1 MSGELDEAVR
11 ALLEHSLGAWRVRG
25 QIRREADG
33 TWLITAAN
41 KRVCVARAPAG
52 LPFRWTV
59 ADAERRR
66 SATSVTGVLRHVRA
80 ALDSGYRSVSLRI
93 APLPPVQS
101 P

>member
-1 MSGELDEAVR
+1 VSGELDEAVC
-11 ALLEHSLGAWRVRG
+11 ALLEHSLRAWGVHG
-25 QIRREADG
+25 KVHREADG
-33 TWLITAAN
+33 TWLIAAAS
-41 KRVCVARAPAG
+41 KRVRVARAPAG

-93 APLPPVQS
+93 APLPPA

>member
-1 MSGELDEAVR
+1 MIA
-11 ALLEHSLGAWRVRG
+11 
-25 QIRREADG
+25 
-33 TWLITAAN
+33 AAN
-41 KRVCVARAPAG
+41 KRVRIARAPVD

-80 ALDSGYRSVSLRI
+80 AIDSSYRSVSLRI
-93 APLPPVQS
+93 APLPPA

>member
-1 MSGELDEAVR
+1 MKKYVVIPTYGEIHQAPYFSC
-11 ALLEHSLGAWRVRG
+11 SLWLIAAASKRVR
-25 QIRREADG
+25 
-33 TWLITAAN
+33 
-41 KRVCVARAPAG
+41 VARAPAG

-93 APLPPVQS
+93 APLPPA